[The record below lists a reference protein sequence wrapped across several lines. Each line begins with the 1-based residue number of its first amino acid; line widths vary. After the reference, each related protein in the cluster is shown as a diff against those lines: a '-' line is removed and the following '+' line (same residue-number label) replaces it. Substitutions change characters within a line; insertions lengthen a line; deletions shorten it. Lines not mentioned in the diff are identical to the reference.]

1 MDRIIIDDVEDDLPL
16 LQWKPI
22 ASSDRFRL
30 LTKRE
35 AVWFDITDKA
45 FTYALSD

>member
-1 MDRIIIDDVEDDLPL
+1 MGRIIIDDVEDDLPL
-16 LQWKPI
+16 QWKEPI
-22 ASSDRFRL
+22 ASSERFRL

-45 FTYALSD
+45 FTSLSD